1 MAEMVPSMV
10 PSPIRRF
17 VPRPA
22 SRTGG
27 SDAVQERYRELYAA
41 KRYEGWP
48 DPPSADALLSIAIP
62 AGEHT
67 ALSGD
72 YIYERAEALLGEGSD
87 SHEKL
92 EAEPSDHESGSS
104 SGVSGSGG
112 VAASMLDACVAVLTG
127 PSMLARADFRLDIGL
142 MSNLVMLVIT
152 LAGLLLRSRCSADA
166 ACSWWF
172 QQLGSLTLSS
182 GLFGL
187 SGGVTNS
194 LAIHML
200 FEPVCNLP
208 GTGVIPRN
216 FIEIRLV
223 IKQTI
228 MRVRGSVSI
237 L

>member
-1 MAEMVPSMV
+1 MEMMPS
-10 PSPIRRF
+10 SIRRY
-17 VPRPA
+17 VPRSV

-27 SDAVQERYRELYAA
+27 LDAHQERYRELYAE
-41 KRYEGWP
+41 KRNEAWAE
-48 DPPSADALLSIAIP
+48 PPSAGAPALSIAIP
-62 AGEHT
+62 AGEHSEW
-67 ALSGD
+67 SGND
-72 YIYERAEALLGEGSD
+72 VDEKADGLLGEGSD
-87 SHEKL
+87 SHEKF
-92 EAEPSDHESGSS
+92 EGEPSDHESGSS
-104 SGVSGSGG
+104 SRVGGSGG
-112 VAASMLDACVAVLTG
+112 VAASMLDACVAVLTS
-127 PSMLARADFRLDIGL
+127 PSMLARADWRVDIGL

-152 LAGLLLRSRCSADA
+152 LVGLLLRSHCPADA
-166 ACSWWF
+166 ACAWWM
-172 QQLGSLTLSS
+172 QQLGSLTLSA